1 MKTAMTMRTFILPF
15 LVLALPC
22 AGQQAVTTKT
32 AQTACL
38 FQPVSQE
45 TNGER
50 IRVAWAAPKCVPA
63 AVRVFRRRQ
72 HVGTEAEIHPV
83 IVQGTRNDTTTVI
96 CWDTLFTE
104 LGIYEYRLMPMDTAG
119 REGPS
124 SPWVS
129 ANNLNA
135 EARPWFKYIRAD
147 DAPGTRGI
155 RLSWR
160 LEHAVRTRGVAIY
173 RADRFDGPYL
183 HLADVP
189 VPDTTFMD
197 RVQRVKDTYFYRLEA
212 IDVVGTS
219 TMSMPVQGV
228 CDYAPPVA
236 PPAWLQAENG
246 PSGIRLY
253 WPGGDPDVLE
263 YNVER
268 GTPADTG
275 FVMVA
280 AGIRPSAG
288 AGPQWMDSSATDNSV
303 LRYRVRA
310 VGIGGT
316 ISGPSPVAGVQAADA
331 RIPASPTDVVVR
343 RTDRA
348 VIVSWRDPWSGDR
361 GIAWA
366 QVERAVGDGA
376 DFQPVNKQALEPGI
390 LAYVDSTA
398 MPGLAYRYRVVG
410 VSLTGTR
417 GLPSQPVS
425 LGALPAGAD
434 APRLLN
440 AARTKDGI
448 SLTWAGRERQ
458 GRSFKLYRSVEGGE
472 PKLLKDLPVNAEGYT
487 DTAPVRGALNLY
499 LLRMVLPDGT
509 ESTPSEPVG
518 MRW

>member
-147 DAPGTRGI
+147 DVPGTRGI

-160 LEHAVRTRGVAIY
+160 LEHAVRTRGIAIY
-173 RADRFDGPYL
+173 RADRFEGPYL

-189 VPDTTFMD
+189 VLDTIFMD
-197 RVQRVKDTYFYRLEA
+197 RVQRVKETYFYRLEA

-236 PPAWLQAENG
+236 SPAWLQAENG

-280 AGIRPSAG
+280 AGIRPRAG
-288 AGPQWMDSSATDNSV
+288 AGPQWTDSSVTDNRV

-316 ISGPSPVAGVQAADA
+316 ISGPSPVAGVQALDE
-331 RIPASPTDVVVR
+331 RIPASPTDVAVR

-348 VIVSWRDPWSGDR
+348 VIVSWREPWSGDR
-361 GIAWA
+361 GISWT
-366 QVERAVGDGA
+366 QVERATADGS
-376 DFQPVNKQALEPGI
+376 DFNPVTKQALEPGI
-390 LAYVDSTA
+390 LAYIDSTA

-410 VSLTGTR
+410 VALSGMR
-417 GLPSQPVS
+417 GVPSQAV
-425 LGALPAGAD
+425 ALDAGPMGAD
-434 APRLLN
+434 APRLLT
-440 AARTKDGI
+440 ATRTKDGI
-448 SLTWAGRERQ
+448 SLSWAGRERH
-458 GRSFKLYRSVEGGE
+458 GLGFKLYRSVDGGE
-472 PKLLKDLPVNAEGYT
+472 PKLLKDLPVNVEGYT

>member
-1 MKTAMTMRTFILPF
+1 
-15 LVLALPC
+15 
-22 AGQQAVTTKT
+22 
-32 AQTACL
+32 
-38 FQPVSQE
+38 
-45 TNGER
+45 
-50 IRVAWAAPKCVPA
+50 
-63 AVRVFRRRQ
+63 
-72 HVGTEAEIHPV
+72 
-83 IVQGTRNDTTTVI
+83 
-96 CWDTLFTE
+96 
-104 LGIYEYRLMPMDTAG
+104 
-119 REGPS
+119 
-124 SPWVS
+124 
-129 ANNLNA
+129 
-135 EARPWFKYIRAD
+135 
-147 DAPGTRGI
+147 
-155 RLSWR
+155 
-160 LEHAVRTRGVAIY
+160 
-173 RADRFDGPYL
+173 
-183 HLADVP
+183 
-189 VPDTTFMD
+189 
-197 RVQRVKDTYFYRLEA
+197 
-212 IDVVGTS
+212 
-219 TMSMPVQGV
+219 
-228 CDYAPPVA
+228 
-236 PPAWLQAENG
+236 
-246 PSGIRLY
+246 
-253 WPGGDPDVLE
+253 
-263 YNVER
+263 
-268 GTPADTG
+268 
-275 FVMVA
+275 
-280 AGIRPSAG
+280 
-288 AGPQWMDSSATDNSV
+288 
-303 LRYRVRA
+303 
-310 VGIGGT
+310 GIGGT
-316 ISGPSPVAGVQAADA
+316 ISGPSPVAGVQALDE

-509 ESTPSEPVG
+509 ESTWPMRCADVRKRKGRRKRGGPSVPARVNPSLPQDRQALYHLCIQGRPRVAPRSFRRAIRGTGCVAGTTEPVLRRSHPERG
-518 MRW
+518 QADRPILNAYMY

>member
-1 MKTAMTMRTFILPF
+1 MTMRTFILPF

-104 LGIYEYRLMPMDTAG
+104 LGIYEYRLVPVDSAG

-124 SPWVS
+124 SPWVT

-135 EARPWFKYIRAD
+135 EARPWFEYIRAGD
-147 DAPGTRGI
+147 VPGTRGI
-155 RLSWR
+155 QLRWR
-160 LEHAVRTRGVAIY
+160 LGNAVRTRGIAIF
-173 RADRFDGPYL
+173 RSDRFEGPYR
-183 HLADVP
+183 HRADVP
-189 VPDTTFMD
+189 ASDTTFTD
-197 RVQRVKDTYFYRLEA
+197 LVQRVRETYFYRLEA
-212 IDVVGTS
+212 IDVVGHS
-219 TMSMPVQGV
+219 TMSMPVQGLSN
-228 CDYAPPVA
+228 YAPPVPA
-236 PPAWLQAENG
+236 PAWVQAEAG
-246 PSGIRLY
+246 PSGISLH
-253 WPGGDPDVLE
+253 WPMGGPDILQ

-268 GTPADTG
+268 GTPADTQ
-275 FVMVA
+275 FVLVA
-280 AGIRPSAG
+280 SGIRPSAG
-288 AGPQWMDSSATDNSV
+288 AGPQWTDSSATDNSV

-331 RIPASPTDVVVR
+331 HIPASPTDVVVR
-343 RTDRA
+343 RADRA
-348 VIVSWRDPWSGDR
+348 VVISWRDPWSGDR
-361 GIAWA
+361 GIAWT
-366 QVERAVGDGA
+366 QVERAAADGS
-376 DFQPVNKQALEPGI
+376 DFRPVNKQPLEPGI
-390 LAYVDSTA
+390 LAYFDSTA
-398 MPGLAYRYRVVG
+398 LPDQPYRYRVVG
-410 VSLTGTR
+410 VSLSGTR
-417 GLPSQPVS
+417 GMPSQPVT
-425 LGALPAGAD
+425 LDAGPMGAD
-434 APRLLN
+434 APRLLG
-440 AARTKDGI
+440 ATRTKDGI
-448 SLTWAGRERQ
+448 GLSWDGRERH
-458 GRSFKLYRSVEGGE
+458 GRGFKLYRSVGGAKPE
-472 PKLLKDLPVNAEGYT
+472 LLKTLPIQTKEYV
-487 DTAPVRGALNLY
+487 DTAPVHGALNMY

-509 ESTPSEPVG
+509 ESKPSEPAG